1 MEYALV
7 GVGAL
12 TAALIFILSRMRR
25 QGDAE
30 SQPQEA
36 EGGDKEKEASHVPP
50 VTCCGAHEV
59 CEAETLL
66 ALSDKVIYYDDEE
79 LDRFRGTRPDD
90 YDDDA
95 IDEFREVLLTL
106 QTHEVAGWLR
116 SLNLR
121 HVDPPTEIRD
131 EALMIVSEFRSERR
145 ASANGHDKKTETD
158 G

>member
-1 MEYALV
+1 MEYMLV
-7 GVGAL
+7 GVGLL
-12 TAALIFILSRMRR
+12 TAALIFALMRMRR
-25 QGDAE
+25 RDAFA
-30 SQPQEA
+30 PQEG
-36 EGGDKEKEASHVPP
+36 ESDEPGKTASHVPP

-79 LDRFRGTRPDD
+79 LDRYRGTQPDD

-116 SLNLR
+116 SLTLR
-121 HVDPPTEIRD
+121 RVEPPTEIRD
-131 EALMIVSEFRSERR
+131 EALMIVGEFRSERR
-145 ASANGHDKKTETD
+145 AAAQNKKDGENGE
-158 G
+158 

>member
-1 MEYALV
+1 MEYVLV
-7 GVGAL
+7 GIGLL
-12 TAALIFILSRMRR
+12 TAALIFALARMRR
-25 QGDAE
+25 SDGDA
-30 SQPQEA
+30 PQET
-36 EGGDKEKEASHVPP
+36 ERGEQDREASHVPP

-79 LDRFRGTRPDD
+79 LDRYSGTQPDD

-116 SLNLR
+116 SLTLR
-121 HVDPPTEIRD
+121 RIEPPTEIRD
-131 EALMIVSEFRSERR
+131 EALMIVGEFRSERR
-145 ASANGHDKKTETD
+145 AAAQSKKDVENGE
-158 G
+158 

>member
-1 MEYALV
+1 MEYVLV
-7 GVGAL
+7 GVGLL
-12 TAALIFILSRMRR
+12 TAALIFILTRMRR
-25 QGDAE
+25 HGATESDPREAE
-30 SQPQEA
+30 S
-36 EGGDKEKEASHVPP
+36 GEKEASHVPP

-90 YDDDA
+90 YDDNA

-116 SLNLR
+116 SLTLR
-121 HVDPPTEIRD
+121 RVEPPTEIRD

-145 ASANGHDKKTETD
+145 DSANGHDKKTETD
-158 G
+158 GK

>member
-1 MEYALV
+1 MEYVLV
-7 GVGAL
+7 GVGLL
-12 TAALIFILSRMRR
+12 TAALIFALARMRR
-25 QGDAE
+25 RDNTAAQAAE
-30 SQPQEA
+30 SGEH
-36 EGGDKEKEASHVPP
+36 GKGASHVPP

-79 LDRFRGTRPDD
+79 LDRFRGTQPDD
-90 YDDDA
+90 YDDAA

-116 SLNLR
+116 SLTLR
-121 HVDPPTEIRD
+121 RVEPPTEIRD

-145 ASANGHDKKTETD
+145 AAANGQDKETETH
-158 G
+158 GK